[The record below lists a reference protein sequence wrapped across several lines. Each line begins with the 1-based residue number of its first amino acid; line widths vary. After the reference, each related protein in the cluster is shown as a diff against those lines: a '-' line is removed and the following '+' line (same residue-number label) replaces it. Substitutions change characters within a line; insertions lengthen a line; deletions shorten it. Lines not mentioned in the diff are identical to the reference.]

1 MGADAFPHLLRG
13 LRVVNEVPVLTV
25 RELLQGLDVRL
36 LTGDAAV
43 DLPVRWVHISELQN
57 PTPWLSGGELL
68 LSTGMLLDSEE
79 QQREFV
85 ARLADHQLAGLGF
98 GVGFRH
104 AEVPPAL
111 LQAAAERDFPV
122 FEVPYEVPF
131 IAVTEAAFT
140 KLVNE
145 QYAVLRRAIAA
156 HERLERIVLS
166 ERGLEALAG
175 TLSTLIGA
183 AVLVFDARG
192 EPLVQRAFRRPVE
205 PEVVHALTLE
215 LSGRARRREARAFLP
230 TVGEQSD
237 RALALPVAAD
247 GAPGSRDS
255 AVERIPE
262 AWLVALKDSGP
273 LSDFDRLTLHQ
284 AVTIVAL
291 ELLRGRVAGDT
302 ERRLAGDVLAAI
314 VGGEL
319 SGAEL
324 TRRLEP
330 FGLSDRVAA
339 LVVQR
344 PNNGRGSPGPV
355 EDALATALRE
365 EAAPGLVASSGAL
378 TCALVAGLPE
388 EELFGLAER
397 VTRRLCDGL
406 GPGLRVGVG
415 RPVAG
420 GEARRSFHEG
430 RCAIE
435 ALALG
440 VSRDENGAG
449 ASNGKVR
456 LATYKDLGSFQLLLS
471 LQENEALKL
480 FCDSIL
486 GPIESSEGHYGGELM
501 RSLEAFIEENGQ
513 WERAAR
519 RLYCHRHTLRYRI
532 KRVEELTGRDLGS
545 ARDRIE
551 FWLALRGREL
561 VA

>member
-247 GAPGSRDS
+247 GAPGS
-255 AVERIPE
+255 
-262 AWLVALKDSGP
+262 G
-273 LSDFDRLTLHQ
+273 
-284 AVTIVAL
+284 
-291 ELLRGRVAGDT
+291 
-302 ERRLAGDVLAAI
+302 
-314 VGGEL
+314 
-319 SGAEL
+319 
-324 TRRLEP
+324 TRP
-330 FGLSDRVAA
+330 
-339 LVVQR
+339 
-344 PNNGRGSPGPV
+344 
-355 EDALATALRE
+355 
-365 EAAPGLVASSGAL
+365 
-378 TCALVAGLPE
+378 
-388 EELFGLAER
+388 
-397 VTRRLCDGL
+397 
-406 GPGLRVGVG
+406 
-415 RPVAG
+415 
-420 GEARRSFHEG
+420 
-430 RCAIE
+430 
-435 ALALG
+435 
-440 VSRDENGAG
+440 
-449 ASNGKVR
+449 SNGSR
-456 LATYKDLGSFQLLLS
+456 RRGWS
-471 LQENEALKL
+471 
-480 FCDSIL
+480 
-486 GPIESSEGHYGGELM
+486 
-501 RSLEAFIEENGQ
+501 RS
-513 WERAAR
+513 RTAAR
-519 RLYCHRHTLRYRI
+519 
-532 KRVEELTGRDLGS
+532 
-545 ARDRIE
+545 
-551 FWLALRGREL
+551 
-561 VA
+561 